1 MAIIRKL
8 KVLGTLYQIFD
19 ARIPAIDTTSDVG
32 KMLYATSSGD
42 FELREA
48 ESGGLVISGHAL
60 VVSRGTISGHSLIL

>member
-19 ARIPAIDTTSDVG
+19 ARIPAIDTESDVG
-32 KMLYATSSGD
+32 KSLYATSSGN

-60 VVSRGTISGHSLIL
+60 VVSRGTISGHSLVL